1 MHTRRDKAD
10 GAAGFSLLELL
21 VAMGV
26 TLTIMVVAGRM
37 LAMTMNVRTRENQR
51 TEAIADAQRTLQ
63 MITRD
68 ISNAGLGLNNN
79 GIICDSPAEATYG
92 AIRIRSNLNAFTSA
106 APNTTDPD
114 EDVAYALINDATVT
128 PAQTLVTRQDI
139 NTGKIS
145 QLANRV
151 DGLRFEF
158 LNDDDTAAASV
169 AKAVKVRVSVWVALP
184 AVGTPGSSGYQP
196 PSRMML
202 GSQAALRNALLSK

>member
-51 TEAIADAQRTLQ
+51 TEAIADAQRSLQ

-79 GIICDSPAEATYG
+79 GIICDTPAEETYG
-92 AIRIRSNLNAFTSA
+92 AIRIRSNLNAFTESP
-106 APNTTDPD
+106 PNTTTPGD
-114 EDVAYALINDATVT
+114 DVAYELVNDATVT
-128 PAQTLVTRQDI
+128 PAQRLVTRQDI
-139 NTGKIS
+139 NSKQIS
-145 QLANRV
+145 QLANRI
-151 DGLRFEF
+151 DALQFEF
-158 LNDDDTAAASV
+158 LDV
-169 AKAVKVRVSVWVALP
+169 AGATVTPDKAVKVRITVTVSLP
-184 AVGTPGSSGYQP
+184 SLGTPKAPGYQP
-196 PSRMML
+196 PTRMQL
-202 GSQAALRNALLSK
+202 RSEATLRNSLLKQ